1 MKSGKAFAAIFLTA
15 TTIMLPGCE
24 RVMPADETQM
34 EQPAA
39 IIELTANPD
48 AGTDEPEKEFIA
60 IYTDEQENSIA
71 PAQVL
76 SAQETSP
83 PTKVDQPVSTPTAR
97 TIETK
102 STAATAAPVAVT
114 ATPSPTAEPAPVVA
128 ADTVPTVTPEP
139 TEPPKPTAIP
149 KPTATPQMTSAPKTT
164 TAPVVTATPRPTA
177 TPAPVATPKPTA
189 SPTPTP
195 VPTAAPH
202 VHNWTKHEATGHYE
216 SQKTGTEEVAVGT
229 YWEEIGGWDENH
241 AAYYKCNDCGAEFSS
256 NLEAG
261 DHILSVYHSSY
272 SYYPAELIHHDGE
285 WVERTRY
292 ETRDVYEDVWIV
304 DSEAYWTCAC
314 GETRY
319 SQP

>member
-1 MKSGKAFAAIFLTA
+1 MKNGKAFAVICLTA
-15 TTIMLPGCE
+15 AAIMLAGCE
-24 RVMPADETQM
+24 QEIPADETQI

-39 IIELTANPD
+39 IIEPTAIPD
-48 AGTDEPEKEFIA
+48 TETDEPEKELIA
-60 IYTDEQENSIA
+60 IHKDEPEKSIV

-83 PTKVDQPVSTPTAR
+83 PTNVDQPVNTPTAR

-128 ADTVPTVTPEP
+128 ADTAPTVTPEP

-177 TPAPVATPKPTA
+177 APAPVATPKPTA

-216 SQKTGTEEVAVGT
+216 SQKTGTEEAAVGT
-229 YWEEIGGWDENH
+229 YWEEIGGWDENR

>member
-1 MKSGKAFAAIFLTA
+1 MKSEKAFAAIFLTA

-39 IIELTANPD
+39 IIEPTAIPY
-48 AGTDEPEKEFIA
+48 AETDEPEKEFIA

-128 ADTVPTVTPEP
+128 ADTAPTVTPEP

-216 SQKTGTEEVAVGT
+216 SQKTGTEEAAVGT

-319 SQP
+319 L